1 MEFIKFI
8 FSSFWVFIG
17 FIIILDLIFDFI
29 KFIIKNKKNVFR
41 TIQTEKSRKRV
52 WCIRF

>member
-29 KFIIKNKKNVFR
+29 KVIIKMHKKC
-41 TIQTEKSRKRV
+41 IQDDSNRKK
-52 WCIRF
+52 

>member
-1 MEFIKFI
+1 MQFIKFI

-29 KFIIKNKKNVFR
+29 KFIIKNKKKC
-41 TIQTEKSRKRV
+41 IQDDSNPKK
-52 WCIRF
+52 